1 MPSPAATIRRLLG
14 ALEELGLAE
23 EVALACGDGVA
34 FLALKHR
41 AEPLVARISALIADN
56 RGADDGLDDT
66 LRARGQALI
75 REQHARGTRL
85 HTLLDHVRNE
95 ITRIDQAR
103 LHARN
108 LRPAYGLRH
117 ASPGLRPAFAG
128 QG

>member
-34 FLALKHR
+34 FLALQHR
-41 AEPLVARISALIADN
+41 AEPLVARISALVADH
-56 RGADDGLDDT
+56 RDADVLDDT

-75 REQHARGTRL
+75 RDQHDRGTRL
-85 HTLLDHVRNE
+85 HTLLDHVRHE
-95 ITRIDQAR
+95 ITRVDQAR

-117 ASPGLRPAFAG
+117 ASSSLRPAFAG